1 VKVARRWRHGRLIPT
16 LYDFFAERERF
27 ARIGAR
33 VLWSADA
40 GPMYAPVPELAP
52 GAAVLDLPCGGGLAF
67 RGVPGGEPGPR
78 YVAADL
84 SPVMLGRARAEAA
97 RRGVRVAFAQLS
109 ADRLPF
115 TDGTFDLCLSYN
127 GLHCFPDPAAAVAEM
142 ARVLR
147 PGGVLRG
154 CAVVTGAGAR
164 QDALIAFLRRS
175 GDFGGAGPAGDVR
188 GWLAAAGLEPE
199 VDPSGAMAF
208 FRGVKPGSR
217 T

>member
-1 VKVARRWRHGRLIPT
+1 VARRWRYGYLVPT

-27 ARIGAR
+27 ARVGGR

-40 GPMYAPVPELAP
+40 SPMFAPVPELVP

-67 RGVPGGEPGPR
+67 RGLPKGRPAPR
-78 YVAADL
+78 YVAADV

-97 RRGVRVAFAQLS
+97 RRGVRVALAQLS

-115 TDGTFDLCLSYN
+115 CDGAFDLCLSYN
-127 GLHCFPDPAAAVAEM
+127 GLHCFAAPAAAVAEM

-164 QDALIAFLRRS
+164 QDALIGVLRRS
-175 GDFGGAGPAGDVR
+175 GDFGGAGSTADLR
-188 GWLAAAGLEPE
+188 DWLAAAGLTEPE
-199 VDPSGAMAF
+199 VAASGAMAF
-208 FRGVKPGSR
+208 FRAAKPGPR
-217 T
+217 I